1 MAAVVESIKKS
12 LHLSDTQLGL
22 VGTGFIVVY
31 TLTSPLF
38 GTLGDR
44 RARPPLIA
52 LGVAVWSVAT
62 SLAGFARGFTSLFV
76 ARSTVGVGEAAYGTI
91 APALLADSFP
101 IERRGRVLS
110 VFFAAIPIGSAAG
123 YVLGGLVDQH
133 FGWRAAF
140 WIAGAPGLLLALLV
154 MLVKDPP
161 RGLHDV
167 ASDKSAPR
175 HWLDSYRDLLRNR
188 PFILTALGYGAYT
201 FALGGL
207 AFWMPAFL
215 ERVRGMPRS
224 EATVTFGAIA
234 LVTGFVGTFAGGWL
248 GDLFLPRS
256 KQSYLWVSGI
266 ATLLAA
272 PATFVAVSNPHRAVY
287 LTAIVIAEVLIF
299 MSHGPGELGHHQ
311 CCEAGGEGDG
321 ARLVGSGDAP
331 ARRHPVAAADRCCLR
346 SHVAR
351 TGLHARAARDRR
363 GGRHLDVRGMAR
375 KPSLRRF
382 VTPLLRLI
390 ANIFFRRIEN
400 VGWEKVPA
408 APVIFAVNHPNGL
421 IDPLFLLCFTP
432 RPISFLAK
440 APLFRMPLIG
450 WFARGLDSIPV
461 YRTQDNF
468 STAQNR
474 ETFAAARR
482 CSCAAGRSRFSPRGR
497 RTASRG

>member
-1 MAAVVESIKKS
+1 MPAAIDSPASRRAARYALTILTLINLFNYLDRWVVASVVESIKKS
-12 LHLSDTQLGL
+12 ELHLSDTQLGL

-38 GTLGDR
+38 GMFGDR

-62 SLAGFARGFTSLFV
+62 SLAGFARGFASLFI

-154 MLVKDPP
+154 LVVKDPP

-167 ASDKSAPR
+167 QESGVGGRESEIDSDGATSSDPRPPTPAP
-175 HWLDSYRDLLRNR
+175 HWTAAYRDLFRNR

-207 AFWMPAFL
+207 GFWMPAFL

-224 EATVTFGAIA
+224 EATVTFGGIA

-248 GDLFLPRS
+248 GDLFLSRS
-256 KQSYLWVSGI
+256 KQSYLWVSGV

-272 PATFVAVSNPHRAVY
+272 PATYVAVSNPHRAVY
-287 LTAIVIAEVLIF
+287 LPAIAIAEVFIFMSTGPVNSAIINVVKPAERATALGLSVLVMHLIGDIPSPPLIGIVSDHTSLERAFMLVPIAIVIAACVW
-299 MSHGPGELGHHQ
+299 MY
-311 CCEAGGEGDG
+311 A
-321 ARLVGSGDAP
+321 AWRGS
-331 ARRHPVAAADRCCLR
+331 
-346 SHVAR
+346 
-351 TGLHARAARDRR
+351 
-363 GGRHLDVRGMAR
+363 
-375 KPSLRRF
+375 
-382 VTPLLRLI
+382 
-390 ANIFFRRIEN
+390 
-400 VGWEKVPA
+400 
-408 APVIFAVNHPNGL
+408 
-421 IDPLFLLCFTP
+421 
-432 RPISFLAK
+432 
-440 APLFRMPLIG
+440 
-450 WFARGLDSIPV
+450 
-461 YRTQDNF
+461 
-468 STAQNR
+468 
-474 ETFAAARR
+474 ETL
-482 CSCAAGRSRFSPRGR
+482 SS
-497 RTASRG
+497 